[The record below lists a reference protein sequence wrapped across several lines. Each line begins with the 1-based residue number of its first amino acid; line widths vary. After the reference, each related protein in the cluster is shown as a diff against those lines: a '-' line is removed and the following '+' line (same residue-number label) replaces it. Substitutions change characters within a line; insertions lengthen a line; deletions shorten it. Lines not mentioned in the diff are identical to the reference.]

1 MIMFEEETFQKILKI
16 LISSA
21 ARKSGAETNSSFTV
35 SRSFLENAAKHERE
49 INVIFVK
56 WTRERK

>member
-1 MIMFEEETFQKILKI
+1 MFEEETFQKILKI

-21 ARKSGAETNSSFTV
+21 ARKSEFTNSSFTV

>member
-1 MIMFEEETFQKILKI
+1 MFEEETFQKILKI

-35 SRSFLENAAKHERE
+35 SRSFLENAAKCTNAR
-49 INVIFVK
+49 
-56 WTRERK
+56 